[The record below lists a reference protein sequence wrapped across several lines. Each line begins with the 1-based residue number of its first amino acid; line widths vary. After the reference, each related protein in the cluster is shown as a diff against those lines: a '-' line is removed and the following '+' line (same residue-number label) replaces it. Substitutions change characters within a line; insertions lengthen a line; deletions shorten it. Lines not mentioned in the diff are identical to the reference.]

1 MHLSYCLE
9 YQLEKKIDERSHM
22 FKEQDRETDIFL
34 QVIKY
39 LKFFYASVLSV
50 F

>member
-1 MHLSYCLE
+1 
-9 YQLEKKIDERSHM
+9 M